1 MNDTP
6 TKTPKSGPADAAKR
20 SNAKVAA
27 KVSKGINSV
36 EVGVRV
42 LNVLAQSD
50 GPLALKE
57 ISRQSGLSPSQTHR
71 YLASLIRQ
79 QMVVQDAM
87 TGRYDLGRAAVRIG
101 LAALNRLEPV
111 RVAEEALDTLAEQ
124 IPETAMCAIWGET
137 GPVAVRWKRGSR
149 LLFAS
154 VGLGTTFPLLNS
166 TTGRLF
172 LAFMPT
178 AATRSTLEAE
188 LAQAKAIGHDH
199 APEEIKRIITEIL
212 ENGFAWARDHL
223 APGIWAASAPVFD
236 SQGQLVAGLT
246 IIGAVD
252 DPSQAQR
259 ASVKALVAAAR
270 DASERLG
277 ASTRV

>member
-6 TKTPKSGPADAAKR
+6 SRTPKSVRADAPKR
-20 SNAKVAA
+20 SDAKGAV

-42 LNVLAQSD
+42 LNVLAQSND
-50 GPLALKE
+50 PMALKE

-79 QMVVQDAM
+79 QMVVQDAL

-111 RVAEEALDTLAEQ
+111 RVAEEALDALAEQ
-124 IPETAMCAIWGET
+124 IPETSMCAIWGET

-178 AATRSTLEAE
+178 AATKSVLEAE
-188 LAQAKAIGHDH
+188 LRRARATGHAY
-199 APEEIKRIITEIL
+199 APEEVKRITTEIR
-212 ENGFAWARDHL
+212 ESGIAVAREHL

-246 IIGAVD
+246 IVGAVD
-252 DPSQAQR
+252 DAAQAR
-259 ASVKALVAAAR
+259 RVSIDVLLASAR

-277 ASTRV
+277 ASTLT